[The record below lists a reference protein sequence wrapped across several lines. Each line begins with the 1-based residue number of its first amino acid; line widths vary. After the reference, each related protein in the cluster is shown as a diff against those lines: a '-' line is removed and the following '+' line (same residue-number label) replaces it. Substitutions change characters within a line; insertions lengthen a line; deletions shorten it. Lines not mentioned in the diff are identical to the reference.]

1 MGFPPNDQR
10 LFRSNIFQHI
20 GVIQLKM
27 LCMSDAKV
35 NAKSW
40 KNCHHLLA
48 FRFLQNGQKRYVR
61 CLFGHSLIIFTP
73 TWLVPRPK
81 RKLHSVAIDV
91 AAFLFY
97 FNWILKY
104 VHARRILFFS
114 HLFPFFA
121 IYLFFR
127 LFSPIS
133 FSGTKNAINSS
144 TFWIVPMTLLSRQ
157 LFVAVSAIN
166 SERFK
171 NKSNALRVAFRPSLP
186 SDNC

>member
-104 VHARRILFFS
+104 VHARRILFFFS
-114 HLFPFFA
+114 LVPFFLRFTCFSVCFHPFHSPA
-121 IYLFFR
+121 PKMQLIRALFELFQWPSFLGSYL
-127 LFSPIS
+127 
-133 FSGTKNAINSS
+133 
-144 TFWIVPMTLLSRQ
+144 
-157 LFVAVSAIN
+157 
-166 SERFK
+166 
-171 NKSNALRVAFRPSLP
+171 LP
-186 SDNC
+186 FLQ